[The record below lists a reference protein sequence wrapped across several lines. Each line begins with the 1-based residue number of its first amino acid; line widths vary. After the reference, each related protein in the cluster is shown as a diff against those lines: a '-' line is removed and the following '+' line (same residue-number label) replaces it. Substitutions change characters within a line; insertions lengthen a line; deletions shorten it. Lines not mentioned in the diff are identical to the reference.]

1 MQGSKKSGN
10 LKSDG
15 LEFGDGTEHGKYR
28 CHVYSEFDDGMGWDK
43 LLKRLFIGPPPD
55 DVDLQTKIYFMNS

>member
-1 MQGSKKSGN
+1 MQNMLQGSKKSGN

-28 CHVYSEFDDGMGWDK
+28 CAKIQTFLKIILSPAAKIGKPFKTK
-43 LLKRLFIGPPPD
+43 LAY
-55 DVDLQTKIYFMNS
+55 Q